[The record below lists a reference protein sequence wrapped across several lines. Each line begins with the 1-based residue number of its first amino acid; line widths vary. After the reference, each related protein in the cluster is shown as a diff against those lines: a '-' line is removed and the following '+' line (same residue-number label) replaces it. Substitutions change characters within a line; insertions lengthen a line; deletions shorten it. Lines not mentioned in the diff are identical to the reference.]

1 MPSTKGNPTDP
12 KLHDKITEEIKQQTN
27 KDGESSSPRLFPVT
41 RLLQRSRRRLTDTQH
56 HTMLGSGAG
65 QMAAWKASKIAKEY
79 EAQGGDYDNESGSK
93 NEPKKG

>member
-27 KDGESSSPRLFPVT
+27 KDGESSSSRLFPVP
-41 RLLQRSRRRLTDTQH
+41 RPRQRDGCRSTDTQSY
-56 HTMLGSGAG
+56 TVLGSGAG

>member
-1 MPSTKGNPTDP
+1 M
-12 KLHDKITEEIKQQTN
+12 I
-27 KDGESSSPRLFPVT
+27 
-41 RLLQRSRRRLTDTQH
+41 
-56 HTMLGSGAG
+56 LGSGAG